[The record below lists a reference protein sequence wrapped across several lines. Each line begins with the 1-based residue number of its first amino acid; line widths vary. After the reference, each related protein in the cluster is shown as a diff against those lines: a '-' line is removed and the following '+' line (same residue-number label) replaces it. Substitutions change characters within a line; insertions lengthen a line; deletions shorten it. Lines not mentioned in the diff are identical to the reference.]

1 VPIAGTI
8 RRGCPFRARC
18 DRAIPKCHETMPPM
32 FRFAEGHR
40 AACWGDG
47 GGRGRAG
54 AGGDRLSPLLAVR
67 DLGKTFGAA
76 GGWLSGRSDQV
87 RAVDGV
93 SFDVA
98 RGETLALVGESGCG
112 KSTLGRLLLRL
123 IEATEGSVRF
133 EGRELMTLSAAEM
146 RQMRQRLQMIFQDPY
161 GSLSPRR
168 TIGQI
173 IAEPLTVFGLAE
185 TRRAR
190 RDRVAQLL
198 QKVGLPPAYMDRLPR
213 QFSGGQRQ
221 RVGIARAISL
231 NPAFI
236 VADEPVS
243 ALDVSIQA
251 QIINLMQDLQ
261 RDAGFSYLFIAHDLA
276 VVRHIADRV
285 AVMYLGRIVEIGP
298 KRAVYD
304 APQHPYTQALL
315 SAAPEPEVDTA
326 STRIILEG
334 DVPSPSDVPP
344 GCSFHT
350 RCPIVQDV
358 CRRERPP
365 LSEVTPGQFAACHF
379 ARPNPIPVG

>member
-1 VPIAGTI
+1 V
-8 RRGCPFRARC
+8 
-18 DRAIPKCHETMPPM
+18 
-32 FRFAEGHR
+32 
-40 AACWGDG
+40 
-47 GGRGRAG
+47 
-54 AGGDRLSPLLAVR
+54 SPLIDVR
-67 DLGKTFGAA
+67 GIGKTFGGS
-76 GGWLSGRSDQV
+76 GGWLSGPSDEV

-93 SFDVA
+93 SFEVA

-123 IEATEGSVRF
+123 IEASEGAVSF
-133 EGRELMTLSAAEM
+133 EGRDLMALPASEM

-173 IAEPLTVFGLAE
+173 IGEPLEVFGLV
-185 TRRAR
+185 TSRRAR
-190 RDRVAQLL
+190 RDRVAELL
-198 QKVGLPPAYMDRLPR
+198 GKVGLPAAYMDRLPR

-221 RVGIARAISL
+221 RVGIARAMSV

-298 KRAVYD
+298 KRAVYEM
-304 APQHPYTQALL
+304 PHHPYTQALL
-315 SAAPEPEVDTA
+315 SAAPEPDVDDNA
-326 STRIILEG
+326 RRIILEG
-334 DVPSPSDVPP
+334 DVPSPSKVPP

-350 RCPIVQDV
+350 RCPIAQEV
-358 CRRERPP
+358 CRRDRPP
-365 LSEVTPGQFAACHF
+365 LGEVSPGQFAACHF
-379 ARPNPIPVG
+379 AKPNPIPVPG